1 MESIHIRTIGSADN
15 PVLASIIRNTLL
27 EFNAAKPGT
36 VYYDPTT
43 DHLYELFQQP
53 DSVYMVA
60 EKNEEIIGGAGIF
73 PTPELPPG
81 TCELVKFYL
90 THEARGK
97 GIGKMLLMK
106 CETAAR
112 AMGYTH
118 IYLETMAELII
129 AVPLYERMG
138 YHYLHGPMGNSGHGG
153 CDIWMWKKL

>member
-1 MESIHIRTIGSADN
+1 MEPLKIRTIGSADN
-15 PVLASIIRNTLL
+15 PALAVIIRNTLL

-43 DHLYELFQQP
+43 DHLYELFRHP
-53 DSVYMVA
+53 KSLYLVA
-60 EKNEEIIGGAGIF
+60 EMNDEIIGGSGIF
-73 PTPELPPG
+73 PTPGLPAD

-97 GIGKMLLMK
+97 GIGKMLMTK

-112 AMGYTH
+112 ALGYKY

-138 YHYLHGPMGNSGHGG
+138 YQYLHGAMGNSGHEG
-153 CDIWMWKKL
+153 CDIWMWKEL

>member
-1 MESIHIRTIGSADN
+1 VEPVNIRTIGSDDN
-15 PVLASIIRNTLL
+15 AALASIIRNTLL

-43 DHLYELFQQP
+43 DNLFKLFQHP
-53 DSVYMVA
+53 KSLYLVA
-60 EKNEEIIGGAGIF
+60 ELNEEIIGGSGIY
-73 PTPELPPG
+73 PTPGLPDD

-97 GIGKMLLMK
+97 GIGKMLMTK

-112 AMGYTH
+112 AMGYKN

-138 YHYLHGPMGNSGHGG
+138 YQYLRGAMGNSGHSG
-153 CDIWMWKKL
+153 CDIWMWKRL